1 MSAIGAMPMSSASP
15 RHAIRPLRIGGL
27 QAMTTL
33 DYPDHLACV
42 LFCQGCAW
50 RCRYCHNPELI
61 RCGGPTEWSWNQVLD
76 FLRQRQ
82 GLLQAVVFSGGEA
95 TLQKALP
102 GAMRAV
108 RELGFKVG
116 LHSAG
121 IKPASF
127 GRALAQC
134 DWVGFD
140 VKALEEEVALITGV
154 SASGQANWRSLE
166 LLLESGVDYECRTT
180 VHWNL
185 SDCRRLQ
192 RLESVWRGLAYGVSQ
207 YNWRAP
213 SRCST
218 ATWAVLPRRPRRL
231 NSGPISSSYSS
242 VSSFAQV
249 DSPAPEL

>member
-1 MSAIGAMPMSSASP
+1 MSATLRVRGLV
-15 RHAIRPLRIGGL
+15 PL
-27 QAMTTL
+27 TTL
-33 DYPDHLACV
+33 DYPGLLACV

-192 RLESVWRGLAYGVSQ
+192 RLGERLAGLGVRRFAVQLARPQQMLDSDLGSAATPAQ
-207 YNWRAP
+207 AAELWPYFEQLFERFELRA
-213 SRCST
+213 S
-218 ATWAVLPRRPRRL
+218 
-231 NSGPISSSYSS
+231 
-242 VSSFAQV
+242 
-249 DSPAPEL
+249 